1 MSHFSH
7 TNSRKMR
14 FCLWISEQIKDD
26 SRSGKYWKTSHSPF
40 KLGSGFRPDMRKN
53 TTPLGKLFISFRN
66 ESFSFES
73 YLIIKDSGFL
83 FKHSQIY
90 RHDVYGETKPVPR
103 GLNVVQAQIVLRQ
116 NPIRVNDTWIVL
128 KSLNRLSLTHG
139 IVLVLSDNISL
150 LLARYLLHLKQVVM
164 MKHVWIS

>member
-1 MSHFSH
+1 M
-7 TNSRKMR
+7 
-14 FCLWISEQIKDD
+14 E
-26 SRSGKYWKTSHSPF
+26 
-40 KLGSGFRPDMRKN
+40 KL
-53 TTPLGKLFISFRN
+53 
-66 ESFSFES
+66 
-73 YLIIKDSGFL
+73 
-83 FKHSQIY
+83 
-90 RHDVYGETKPVPR
+90 PVPR